1 MLKRAVT
8 AIILVG
14 YAFAMLYLGTA
25 VHYGFLDA
33 LIMSFAFVGTYEMYH
48 TFRKSEY
55 KNSWG
60 APLLLCVAIYP
71 LWYFLGYKGIL
82 IALSL
87 SICLALA
94 VFTFKAEME
103 LKDLLATI
111 FSLIYPMALVSLAF
125 ALSREFPCGGTFAIS
140 FAIFLPVF
148 SDTFAYLVGS
158 TLGKRKL
165 CPSISPKKTVA
176 GAIGGLL
183 GSVLCAVTFFLL
195 FDLYAVIP
203 VGYVSFSDSVAVR
216 AVVFVVLGI
225 VGGVL
230 AEIGDLA
237 ASRIKRTMNIKD
249 FGNIFPG
256 HGGVLDR
263 LDSIMFTLV
272 MFFTAFTFMYMY
284 IPGVYGYK
292 Y

>member
-33 LIMSFAFVGTYEMYH
+33 LIMSFAFIGTYEMYH

-55 KNSWG
+55 KNSPW

-237 ASRIKRTMNIKD
+237 ASRIKRTINIKD

-272 MFFTAFTFMYMY
+272 MFFTAFTFMYM
-284 IPGVYGYK
+284 
-292 Y
+292 

>member
-55 KNSWG
+55 KNSPW

-111 FSLIYPMALVSLAF
+111 FSLIYPMAIASLAF

-272 MFFTAFTFMYMY
+272 MFFTAFTFMYM
-284 IPGVYGYK
+284 
-292 Y
+292 

>member
-8 AIILVG
+8 AIVLVG

-195 FDLYAVIP
+195 FDLYAVIH
-203 VGYVSFSDSVAVR
+203 VGYVTFSDSVAVR

-237 ASRIKRTMNIKD
+237 ASRIKRTINIKD

-272 MFFTAFTFMYMY
+272 MFFTAFTFMYM
-284 IPGVYGYK
+284 
-292 Y
+292 

>member
-203 VGYVSFSDSVAVR
+203 VGYVTFSDSVAVR
-216 AVVFVVLGI
+216 TVVFVVLGI

-272 MFFTAFTFMYMY
+272 MFFTAFTFMYM
-284 IPGVYGYK
+284 
-292 Y
+292 

>member
-111 FSLIYPMALVSLAF
+111 FSLIYPMALASLAF

-176 GAIGGLL
+176 GAVGGLL

-237 ASRIKRTMNIKD
+237 ASRIKRTINIKD

-272 MFFTAFTFMYMY
+272 MFFTAFTFMYM
-284 IPGVYGYK
+284 
-292 Y
+292 

>member
-216 AVVFVVLGI
+216 AVIFVVLGI

-272 MFFTAFTFMYMY
+272 MLFTAFTFMYM
-284 IPGVYGYK
+284 
-292 Y
+292 

>member
-111 FSLIYPMALVSLAF
+111 FSLIYPMAIVSLAF

-237 ASRIKRTMNIKD
+237 ASRIKRTINIKD

-272 MFFTAFTFMYMY
+272 MLFTAFTFMYM
-284 IPGVYGYK
+284 
-292 Y
+292 

>member
-183 GSVLCAVTFFLL
+183 GSVVCAVTFFLL

-272 MFFTAFTFMYMY
+272 MFFTAFTFMYM
-284 IPGVYGYK
+284 
-292 Y
+292 

>member
-203 VGYVSFSDSVAVR
+203 VGYDSFSDSVAVR

-272 MFFTAFTFMYMY
+272 MLFTAFTFMYM
-284 IPGVYGYK
+284 
-292 Y
+292 

>member
-60 APLLLCVAIYP
+60 ASLLLCVAIYP

-148 SDTFAYLVGS
+148 SDTLAYLVGS

-203 VGYVSFSDSVAVR
+203 VGYVTFSDSVAVR

-272 MFFTAFTFMYMY
+272 MLFTAFTFMYM
-284 IPGVYGYK
+284 
-292 Y
+292 

>member
-55 KNSWG
+55 KNSPW

-148 SDTFAYLVGS
+148 SDTLAYLVGS

-203 VGYVSFSDSVAVR
+203 VGYVTFSDSVAVR

-237 ASRIKRTMNIKD
+237 ASRIKRTINIKD

-272 MFFTAFTFMYMY
+272 MFFTAFTFMYM
-284 IPGVYGYK
+284 
-292 Y
+292 

>member
-8 AIILVG
+8 AIVLVG

-33 LIMSFAFVGTYEMYH
+33 LVMSFAFVGTYEMYH

-203 VGYVSFSDSVAVR
+203 VGYVTFSDSVAVR

-272 MFFTAFTFMYMY
+272 MLFTAFTFMYM
-284 IPGVYGYK
+284 
-292 Y
+292 

>member
-25 VHYGFLDA
+25 VNYGFLDA

-55 KNSWG
+55 KNSPW

-203 VGYVSFSDSVAVR
+203 VGYVTFSDSVAVR
-216 AVVFVVLGI
+216 AVVFVVLGL

-272 MFFTAFTFMYMY
+272 MFFTAFTFMYM
-284 IPGVYGYK
+284 
-292 Y
+292 

>member
-125 ALSREFPCGGTFAIS
+125 ALSRAREFPCGGTFAIS

-203 VGYVSFSDSVAVR
+203 VGYVTFSDSVAVR

-272 MFFTAFTFMYMY
+272 MFFTAFTFMYM
-284 IPGVYGYK
+284 
-292 Y
+292 

>member
-176 GAIGGLL
+176 GAVGGLL

-203 VGYVSFSDSVAVR
+203 VGYVTFSDSVAVR

-272 MFFTAFTFMYMY
+272 MLFTAFTFMYMY
-284 IPGVYGYK
+284 YPVRLRI
-292 Y
+292 

>member
-14 YAFAMLYLGTA
+14 YAFAMLYLSTA

-176 GAIGGLL
+176 GAVGGLL

-203 VGYVSFSDSVAVR
+203 VGYVTFSDSVAVR

-272 MFFTAFTFMYMY
+272 MLFTAFTFMYM
-284 IPGVYGYK
+284 
-292 Y
+292 

>member
-14 YAFAMLYLGTA
+14 YAFAMLYLGTV

-203 VGYVSFSDSVAVR
+203 VGYVTFSDSVAVR

-272 MFFTAFTFMYMY
+272 MFFTAFTFMYM
-284 IPGVYGYK
+284 
-292 Y
+292 

>member
-272 MFFTAFTFMYMY
+272 MFFTAFTFMYM
-284 IPGVYGYK
+284 
-292 Y
+292 

>member
-125 ALSREFPCGGTFAIS
+125 ALGIFRCGGTFAIS

-203 VGYVSFSDSVAVR
+203 VGYVTFSDSVAVR

-272 MFFTAFTFMYMY
+272 MFFTAFTFMYM
-284 IPGVYGYK
+284 
-292 Y
+292 

>member
-94 VFTFKAEME
+94 VFTFKAKME

-272 MFFTAFTFMYMY
+272 MLFTAFTFMYM
-284 IPGVYGYK
+284 
-292 Y
+292 

>member
-203 VGYVSFSDSVAVR
+203 VGYVTFSDSVAVR

-272 MFFTAFTFMYMY
+272 MLFAAFTFMYM
-284 IPGVYGYK
+284 
-292 Y
+292 

>member
-60 APLLLCVAIYP
+60 EPLLLCVAIYP

-203 VGYVSFSDSVAVR
+203 VGYVTFSDSVAVR

-272 MFFTAFTFMYMY
+272 MLFTAFTFMYM
-284 IPGVYGYK
+284 
-292 Y
+292 

>member
-103 LKDLLATI
+103 LKDLLVTI

-203 VGYVSFSDSVAVR
+203 VGYVTFSDSVAVR

-272 MFFTAFTFMYMY
+272 MLFTAFTFMYM
-284 IPGVYGYK
+284 
-292 Y
+292 

>member
-111 FSLIYPMALVSLAF
+111 FSLIYPMAIVSLAF

-203 VGYVSFSDSVAVR
+203 VGYVTFSDSVAVR

-272 MFFTAFTFMYMY
+272 MLFTAFTFMYM
-284 IPGVYGYK
+284 
-292 Y
+292 

>member
-165 CPSISPKKTVA
+165 CPLISPKKTVA

-195 FDLYAVIP
+195 FDLYAVVP
-203 VGYVSFSDSVAVR
+203 VGYVTFSDSVAVR

-272 MFFTAFTFMYMY
+272 MLFTAFTFMYM
-284 IPGVYGYK
+284 
-292 Y
+292 

>member
-111 FSLIYPMALVSLAF
+111 FSLVYPMALVSLAF

-272 MFFTAFTFMYMY
+272 MLFTAFTFMYM
-284 IPGVYGYK
+284 
-292 Y
+292 

>member
-203 VGYVSFSDSVAVR
+203 VGYVTFSDSVAVR
-216 AVVFVVLGI
+216 AVVFVVLGL

-272 MFFTAFTFMYMY
+272 MFFTAFTFMYM
-284 IPGVYGYK
+284 
-292 Y
+292 

>member
-94 VFTFKAEME
+94 VFTFKAEMG

-237 ASRIKRTMNIKD
+237 ASRIKRTINIKD

-272 MFFTAFTFMYMY
+272 MFFTAFTFMYM
-284 IPGVYGYK
+284 
-292 Y
+292 

>member
-111 FSLIYPMALVSLAF
+111 FSLIYPMAIASLAF

-237 ASRIKRTMNIKD
+237 ASRIKRTINIKD

-272 MFFTAFTFMYMY
+272 MFFTAFTFMYM
-284 IPGVYGYK
+284 
-292 Y
+292 

>member
-183 GSVLCAVTFFLL
+183 GSVVCAVTFFLL

-237 ASRIKRTMNIKD
+237 ASRIKRTINIKD

-272 MFFTAFTFMYMY
+272 MLFTAFTFMYM
-284 IPGVYGYK
+284 
-292 Y
+292 

>member
-48 TFRKSEY
+48 TFRMSEY

-94 VFTFKAEME
+94 VFTFKADME

-272 MFFTAFTFMYMY
+272 MFFTAFTFMYM
-284 IPGVYGYK
+284 
-292 Y
+292 

>member
-8 AIILVG
+8 AIVLVG

-203 VGYVSFSDSVAVR
+203 VGYVTFSDSVAVR

-272 MFFTAFTFMYMY
+272 MLFTAFTFMYM
-284 IPGVYGYK
+284 
-292 Y
+292 

>member
-1 MLKRAVT
+1 MLKRTVT
-8 AIILVG
+8 AIVLVG

-203 VGYVSFSDSVAVR
+203 VGYVTFSDSVAVR

-272 MFFTAFTFMYMY
+272 MLFTAFTFMYM
-284 IPGVYGYK
+284 
-292 Y
+292 

>member
-176 GAIGGLL
+176 GAVGGLL

-203 VGYVSFSDSVAVR
+203 VGYVTFSDSVAVR

-237 ASRIKRTMNIKD
+237 ASRIKRSMNIKD

-272 MFFTAFTFMYMY
+272 MLFTAFTFMYM
-284 IPGVYGYK
+284 
-292 Y
+292 

>member
-158 TLGKRKL
+158 TFGKRKL

-272 MFFTAFTFMYMY
+272 MLFTAFTFMYM
-284 IPGVYGYK
+284 
-292 Y
+292 

>member
-8 AIILVG
+8 AIVLVG

-111 FSLIYPMALVSLAF
+111 FSLIYPMAIVSLAF

-203 VGYVSFSDSVAVR
+203 VGYVTFSDSVAVR

-272 MFFTAFTFMYMY
+272 MLFTAFTFMYM
-284 IPGVYGYK
+284 
-292 Y
+292 

>member
-237 ASRIKRTMNIKD
+237 ASRIKRTINIKD

-263 LDSIMFTLV
+263 LDSIMFTLI
-272 MFFTAFTFMYMY
+272 MFFTAFTFMYM
-284 IPGVYGYK
+284 
-292 Y
+292 

>member
-1 MLKRAVT
+1 MFKRAVT

-60 APLLLCVAIYP
+60 APLLVCVAIYP

-111 FSLIYPMALVSLAF
+111 FSLIYPMAIASLAF

-272 MFFTAFTFMYMY
+272 MFFTAFTFMYM
-284 IPGVYGYK
+284 
-292 Y
+292 

>member
-183 GSVLCAVTFFLL
+183 GSILCAVTFFLL

-272 MFFTAFTFMYMY
+272 MFFTAFTFMYM
-284 IPGVYGYK
+284 
-292 Y
+292 

>member
-203 VGYVSFSDSVAVR
+203 VGYVTFSDSVAVR
-216 AVVFVVLGI
+216 AVVFVVMGI

-272 MFFTAFTFMYMY
+272 MLFTAFTFMYM
-284 IPGVYGYK
+284 
-292 Y
+292 